1 MKKDGF
7 TLIELLAVIAIIAI
21 LATVAVSAVISIYN
35 ASVKRT
41 MIVQENNTADIA
53 KSYLDDYC
61 FDPLG
66 GEYKCP
72 DSYVT
77 PNNSSNTKYI
87 CLSDLQ
93 SNEKGNYINTVVYKN
108 EECNGIITF
117 DKDKKGKYTV
127 GKTYLYCGWNDKNKT
142 YDYITDTSLDTSDYP
157 RCGINSISDPSKTT
171 TTATTTTTTK
181 PVGTA
186 CTFKGE
192 LVQGAEYVYG
202 PYSYRY
208 KQENS
213 VNESKLIWANTTFDG
228 WGVAFTDK
236 TTTNAVTEAPCVEI
250 NGKKVLSY
258 SAMFDHTNV
267 SSVDLS
273 NFNTSSVIN
282 MRNMF
287 HNSKPT
293 EIKGLDKI
301 DTSNVTDMG
310 YIFASTIATNINVSN
325 FNTSKVTNMDH
336 MFYNSKTTVIDV
348 SKFDT
353 SNVTNMKYMFSNS
366 QATTIDV
373 SKFNTSKVT
382 NMRCMFGSTKAPVLN
397 VSKFDTSK
405 VTNMFGMFAS
415 TSATSLNLKNFNTS
429 NVTDMGEMFWDI
441 NIATLDLSNFNT
453 SKVTNMRA
461 MFYLSSVTNINL
473 SSFATSKVTDMSLM
487 FYASN
492 AVTIDLTSFD
502 TSNVTSMSNMF
513 NKAYSLKTI
522 YASDK
527 FVTTKVTSSTNM
539 FTNATKLVGTY
550 GTKYSSSYTDKT
562 YARIDTCN
570 TPGYFT
576 DKNAPVGSFS
586 TDSWS
591 KIISNVKSGNACMYK
606 VGDTKNVTMTTYG
619 THPVRIA
626 NISTPSECN
635 TSGFSQTAC
644 GFVVE
649 FADIV
654 TPYKMNNSDTN
665 TGSWKSSIARTFI
678 NGRFYNAL
686 PSDLKSG
693 IISTTVVSGNGRG
706 ENGSV
711 TTTDKLYLLSTVEVW
726 SLKDSATAV
735 KTDKSRAK
743 SRQLDYYESIG
754 VTTADYSGAIKKS
767 SPSVDFDWWWLRS
780 AYSDD
785 THTFFAVKPNG
796 DWFWI
801 GASSN
806 PTGISPAFRIG

>member
-181 PVGTA
+181 PVQTA
-186 CTFKGE
+186 CTYNGTLK
-192 LVQGAEYVYG
+192 QGAEYVNGQYT
-202 PYSYRY
+202 YRY
-208 KQENS
+208 MQEGQYGDSGLAWQNITS
-213 VNESKLIWANTTFDG
+213 DG
-228 WGVAFTDK
+228 WGVQLTDK
-236 TTTNAVTEAPCVEI
+236 ASTDAVTSKVCTYI
-250 NGKKVLSY
+250 NNKPIVSMSY
-258 SAMFDHTNV
+258 MFGGSKATTL
-267 SSVDLS
+267 DLS
-273 NFNTSSVIN
+273 NFNTSNVTN
-282 MRNMF
+282 MSGMFSGSKATTLDVSNFDTSKVTDMSKMFDRSQATTLDLSNFDTSKVTNMGRMF
-287 HNSKPT
+287 YYSQAT
-293 EIKGLDKI
+293 TLDLSNF
-301 DTSNVTDMG
+301 DTSNVTKMFDMFYG
-310 YIFASTIATNINVSN
+310 TKATTLDVSN
-325 FNTSKVTNMDH
+325 FNTSKVTNMSG
-336 MFYNSKTTVIDV
+336 MFSNSKATTLDV
-348 SKFDT
+348 SNFNTSKVINMSVMFSVSKATTLDVSNFDT
-353 SNVTNMKYMFSNS
+353 SNVTNMFGMFWNS
-366 QATTIDV
+366 QATTLDV
-373 SKFNTSKVT
+373 
-382 NMRCMFGSTKAPVLN
+382 
-397 VSKFDTSK
+397 
-405 VTNMFGMFAS
+405 
-415 TSATSLNLKNFNTS
+415 
-429 NVTDMGEMFWDI
+429 
-441 NIATLDLSNFNT
+441 SNFNT
-453 SKVTNMRA
+453 SKVTKMGNMFNRSQA
-461 MFYLSSVTNINL
+461 TTLDLSN
-473 SSFATSKVTDMSLM
+473 FDTSKVTDMSDM
-487 FYASN
+487 FNRSQAATLDLSN
-492 AVTIDLTSFD
+492 FD
-502 TSNVTSMSNMF
+502 TSNVTDMSNMF
-513 NKAYSLKTI
+513 YDSANLKTI
-522 YASDK
+522 YVSNK
-527 FVTTKVTSSTNM
+527 FNTDKVTSSTNM
-539 FTNATKLVGTY
+539 FTGSTKLIGGA
-550 GTKYSSSYTDKT
+550 GTKYDSTKTDKT

-570 TPGYFT
+570 TSGYFT
-576 DKNAPVGSFS
+576 DKSAPVGSFS

-706 ENGSV
+706 ESGSV

-754 VTTADYSGAIKKS
+754 VTTANYSGAIKKS

-806 PTGISPAFRIG
+806 PTGVSPAFRIG

>member
-181 PVGTA
+181 PVQTA
-186 CTFKGE
+186 CTYNGTLK
-192 LVQGAEYVYG
+192 QGAEYVNGQYT
-202 PYSYRY
+202 YRY
-208 KQENS
+208 MQEGQYGDSGLAWQNITS
-213 VNESKLIWANTTFDG
+213 DG
-228 WGVAFTDK
+228 WGVQLTDK
-236 TTTNAVTEAPCVEI
+236 ASTDAVTSKVCTYI
-250 NGKKVLSY
+250 NNKPIVSMSY
-258 SAMFDHTNV
+258 MFGGSKATTL
-267 SSVDLS
+267 DLS
-273 NFNTSSVIN
+273 NFNTSNVTN
-282 MRNMF
+282 MSGMF
-287 HNSKPT
+287 SGSKAT
-293 EIKGLDKI
+293 TLDVSNF
-301 DTSNVTDMG
+301 DTSNVTNMFG
-310 YIFASTIATNINVSN
+310 MFWNSQATTLDVSN
-325 FNTSKVTNMDH
+325 FNTSKVTKMGNM
-336 MFYNSKTTVIDV
+336 FNR
-348 SKFDT
+348 
-353 SNVTNMKYMFSNS
+353 S
-366 QATTIDV
+366 QATTLDL
-373 SKFNTSKVT
+373 SN
-382 NMRCMFGSTKAPVLN
+382 
-397 VSKFDTSK
+397 FDTSK
-405 VTNMFGMFAS
+405 VTDMSDMFNRS
-415 TSATSLNLKNFNTS
+415 QATTLDLSNFNTS
-429 NVTDMGEMFWDI
+429 NVTDM
-441 NIATLDLSNFNT
+441 
-453 SKVTNMRA
+453 
-461 MFYLSSVTNINL
+461 
-473 SSFATSKVTDMSLM
+473 
-487 FYASN
+487 
-492 AVTIDLTSFD
+492 
-502 TSNVTSMSNMF
+502 SNMF
-513 NKAYSLKTI
+513 YDSANLKTI
-522 YASDK
+522 YVSNK
-527 FVTTKVTSSTNM
+527 FNTDKVTSSTNM
-539 FTNATKLVGTY
+539 FTGSTKLIGGA
-550 GTKYSSSYTDKT
+550 GTKYDSTKTDKT

-686 PSDLKSG
+686 PSDLKNG

-706 ENGSV
+706 ESGSV

-754 VTTADYSGAIKKS
+754 VTTANYSGAIKKS

>member
-77 PNNSSNTKYI
+77 PNNFSNTKYI

-117 DKDKKGKYTV
+117 DKDKKGKYTL

-181 PVGTA
+181 PVQTA
-186 CTFKGE
+186 CTYNGILK
-192 LVQGAEYVYG
+192 QGAEYVNGQYT
-202 PYSYRY
+202 YRY
-208 KQENS
+208 MQEGKS
-213 VNESKLIWANTTFDG
+213 VSSGLAWQNITSDG
-228 WGVAFTDK
+228 WGVQLTDK
-236 TTTNAVTEAPCVEI
+236 ASTDAVTSKVCTYI
-250 NGKKVLSY
+250 NNKPIVSMSY
-258 SAMFDHTNV
+258 MFGGSKATTL
-267 SSVDLS
+267 DLS
-273 NFNTSSVIN
+273 NFNTSNVTN
-282 MRNMF
+282 MSGMF
-287 HNSKPT
+287 SGSKAT
-293 EIKGLDKI
+293 TLDVSNF
-301 DTSNVTDMG
+301 DTSNVTNMFG
-310 YIFASTIATNINVSN
+310 MFWNSQATTLDVSN
-325 FNTSKVTNMDH
+325 FNTSKVTKMGNM
-336 MFYNSKTTVIDV
+336 FNRSQATTLDL
-348 SKFDT
+348 SNFDT
-353 SNVTNMKYMFSNS
+353 SNVT
-366 QATTIDV
+366 D
-373 SKFNTSKVT
+373 
-382 NMRCMFGSTKAPVLN
+382 
-397 VSKFDTSK
+397 
-405 VTNMFGMFAS
+405 
-415 TSATSLNLKNFNTS
+415 
-429 NVTDMGEMFWDI
+429 
-441 NIATLDLSNFNT
+441 
-453 SKVTNMRA
+453 
-461 MFYLSSVTNINL
+461 
-473 SSFATSKVTDMSLM
+473 
-487 FYASN
+487 
-492 AVTIDLTSFD
+492 
-502 TSNVTSMSNMF
+502 MSNMF
-513 NKAYSLKTI
+513 YDSVNLKTI
-522 YASDK
+522 YASNK
-527 FVTTKVTSSTNM
+527 FNTDKVTSSNYM
-539 FTNATKLVGTY
+539 FYGCTKLIGGA
-550 GTKYSSSYTDKT
+550 GTKYDSTKTDKT

-570 TPGYFT
+570 TSGYFT

-665 TGSWKSSIARTFI
+665 TG
-678 NGRFYNAL
+678 
-686 PSDLKSG
+686 
-693 IISTTVVSGNGRG
+693 
-706 ENGSV
+706 
-711 TTTDKLYLLSTVEVW
+711 
-726 SLKDSATAV
+726 
-735 KTDKSRAK
+735 
-743 SRQLDYYESIG
+743 
-754 VTTADYSGAIKKS
+754 
-767 SPSVDFDWWWLRS
+767 
-780 AYSDD
+780 
-785 THTFFAVKPNG
+785 
-796 DWFWI
+796 
-801 GASSN
+801 
-806 PTGISPAFRIG
+806 

>member
-21 LATVAVSAVISIYN
+21 LATVAVSTVISIYN

-171 TTATTTTTTK
+171 TTTTTTTTTK
-181 PVGTA
+181 PVQTA
-186 CTFKGE
+186 CTYNGTLK
-192 LVQGAEYVYG
+192 QGAEYVNGQYT
-202 PYSYRY
+202 YRY
-208 KQENS
+208 MQEGQYGDSGLAWQNITS
-213 VNESKLIWANTTFDG
+213 DG
-228 WGVAFTDK
+228 WGVQLTDK
-236 TTTNAVTEAPCVEI
+236 ASTDAVTSKVCTYI
-250 NGKKVLSY
+250 NNKPIVSMSY
-258 SAMFDHTNV
+258 MFGGSKATTL
-267 SSVDLS
+267 DLS
-273 NFNTSSVIN
+273 NFNTSNVTN
-282 MRNMF
+282 MSGMF
-287 HNSKPT
+287 SGSKAT
-293 EIKGLDKI
+293 TLDVSNF
-301 DTSNVTDMG
+301 DTSNVTNMFG
-310 YIFASTIATNINVSN
+310 MFWNSQATTLDVSN
-325 FNTSKVTNMDH
+325 FNTSKVTKMGNM
-336 MFYNSKTTVIDV
+336 FNR
-348 SKFDT
+348 
-353 SNVTNMKYMFSNS
+353 S
-366 QATTIDV
+366 QATTLDL
-373 SKFNTSKVT
+373 SN
-382 NMRCMFGSTKAPVLN
+382 
-397 VSKFDTSK
+397 FDTSK
-405 VTNMFGMFAS
+405 VTDMSDMFNRSQA
-415 TSATSLNLKNFNTS
+415 
-429 NVTDMGEMFWDI
+429 
-441 NIATLDLSNFNT
+441 ATLDLSNF
-453 SKVTNMRA
+453 
-461 MFYLSSVTNINL
+461 
-473 SSFATSKVTDMSLM
+473 
-487 FYASN
+487 
-492 AVTIDLTSFD
+492 D
-502 TSNVTSMSNMF
+502 TSNVTDMSNMF
-513 NKAYSLKTI
+513 YDSANLKTI
-522 YASDK
+522 YVSNK
-527 FVTTKVTSSTNM
+527 FNTDKVTSSTNM
-539 FTNATKLVGTY
+539 FTGSTKLIGGA
-550 GTKYSSSYTDKT
+550 GTKYDSTKTDKT

-570 TPGYFT
+570 TSGYFT
-576 DKNAPVGSFS
+576 DKSAPVGSFS

-706 ENGSV
+706 ESGSV

-754 VTTADYSGAIKKS
+754 VTTANYSGAIKKS

-806 PTGISPAFRIG
+806 PTGVSPAFRIG

>member
-1 MKKDGF
+1 MKKYGF

-171 TTATTTTTTK
+171 TITTTTTTTK
-181 PVGTA
+181 PVQTA
-186 CTFKGE
+186 CTYNGTLK
-192 LVQGAEYVYG
+192 QGAEYVNGQYT
-202 PYSYRY
+202 YRY
-208 KQENS
+208 MQEGKS
-213 VNESKLIWANTTFDG
+213 VSSGLAWQNITSDG
-228 WGVAFTDK
+228 WGVQLTDK
-236 TTTNAVTEAPCVEI
+236 ASTDAVTSKVCTYI
-250 NGKKVLSY
+250 NNKPIVSMSY
-258 SAMFDHTNV
+258 MFGGSKATTL
-267 SSVDLS
+267 DLS
-273 NFNTSSVIN
+273 NF
-282 MRNMF
+282 
-287 HNSKPT
+287 
-293 EIKGLDKI
+293 
-301 DTSNVTDMG
+301 DTSNVTDMSKM
-310 YIFASTIATNINVSN
+310 FQSSKATTLDVSNFDTSNITDMSRMFDRSQATTLDLSNFDTSKVTNMGRMFYYSQATTLDVSNFDTSNVTKMFDMFYGTKATTLDVSN
-325 FNTSKVTNMDH
+325 FNTSKVTNM
-336 MFYNSKTTVIDV
+336 SG
-348 SKFDT
+348 
-353 SNVTNMKYMFSNS
+353 MFSNS
-366 QATTIDV
+366 KATTLDV
-373 SKFNTSKVT
+373 
-382 NMRCMFGSTKAPVLN
+382 
-397 VSKFDTSK
+397 
-405 VTNMFGMFAS
+405 
-415 TSATSLNLKNFNTS
+415 
-429 NVTDMGEMFWDI
+429 
-441 NIATLDLSNFNT
+441 SNFNT
-453 SKVTNMRA
+453 SKVTNMSV
-461 MFYLSSVTNINL
+461 MFSVSKATTLDVSNFDTSNVTNMFGMFWNSQATTLDVSNFNTSKVTKMGNMFNRSQATTLDL
-473 SSFATSKVTDMSLM
+473 SNFDTSKVTDMSDM
-487 FYASN
+487 FNRSQATTLDLSN
-492 AVTIDLTSFD
+492 FN
-502 TSNVTSMSNMF
+502 TSNVTDMSNMF
-513 NKAYSLKTI
+513 YDSANLKTI
-522 YASDK
+522 YVSNK
-527 FVTTKVTSSTNM
+527 FNTDKVTSSTNM
-539 FTNATKLVGTY
+539 FTGSTKLIGGA
-550 GTKYSSSYTDKT
+550 GTKYDSTKTDKT

-606 VGDTKNVTMTTYG
+606 VGDTRNVTMTTYG

-626 NISTPSECN
+626 NISTPSVCN

-706 ENGSV
+706 ESGSV

-754 VTTADYSGAIKKS
+754 VTTANYSGAIKKS

>member
-1 MKKDGF
+1 MKKYGF

-41 MIVQENNTADIA
+41 MIVQENNAADIA

-181 PVGTA
+181 PVQTA
-186 CTFKGE
+186 CTYNGTLK
-192 LVQGAEYVYG
+192 QGAEYVNGQYT
-202 PYSYRY
+202 YRY
-208 KQENS
+208 MQEGKS
-213 VNESKLIWANTTFDG
+213 VSSGLAWQNITSDG
-228 WGVAFTDK
+228 WGVQLTDK
-236 TTTNAVTEAPCVEI
+236 ASTDAVTSKVCTYI
-250 NGKKVLSY
+250 NNKPIVSMSY
-258 SAMFDHTNV
+258 MFGGSKATTL
-267 SSVDLS
+267 DLS
-273 NFNTSSVIN
+273 NF
-282 MRNMF
+282 
-287 HNSKPT
+287 
-293 EIKGLDKI
+293 
-301 DTSNVTDMG
+301 DTSNVTDMSKM
-310 YIFASTIATNINVSN
+310 FQSSKATTLDVSNFDTSNITDMSRMFDRSQATTLDLSNFDTSKVTNMGRMFYYSQATTLDVSNFDTSNVTKMFDMFYGTKATTLDVSN
-325 FNTSKVTNMDH
+325 FNTSKVTNM
-336 MFYNSKTTVIDV
+336 SG
-348 SKFDT
+348 
-353 SNVTNMKYMFSNS
+353 MFSNS
-366 QATTIDV
+366 KATTLDV
-373 SKFNTSKVT
+373 
-382 NMRCMFGSTKAPVLN
+382 
-397 VSKFDTSK
+397 
-405 VTNMFGMFAS
+405 
-415 TSATSLNLKNFNTS
+415 
-429 NVTDMGEMFWDI
+429 
-441 NIATLDLSNFNT
+441 SNFNT
-453 SKVTNMRA
+453 SKVTNMSV
-461 MFYLSSVTNINL
+461 MFSVSKATTLDVSNFDTSNVTNMFGMFWNSQATTLDVSNFNTSKVTKMGNMFNRSQATTLDL
-473 SSFATSKVTDMSLM
+473 SNFDTSKVTDMSDM
-487 FYASN
+487 FNRSQATTLDLSN
-492 AVTIDLTSFD
+492 FD
-502 TSNVTSMSNMF
+502 TSNVTDMSNMF
-513 NKAYSLKTI
+513 YDSANLKTI
-522 YASDK
+522 YVSNK
-527 FVTTKVTSSTNM
+527 FNTDKVTSSTNM
-539 FTNATKLVGTY
+539 FTGSTKLIGGV
-550 GTKYSSSYTDKT
+550 GTKYDSTKTDKT

-706 ENGSV
+706 ESGSV
-711 TTTDKLYLLSTVEVW
+711 ITTDKLYLLSTVEVW

-754 VTTADYSGAIKKS
+754 VTTANYSGAIKKS

>member
-1 MKKDGF
+1 MKKYGF

-171 TTATTTTTTK
+171 TITTTTTTTK
-181 PVGTA
+181 PVQTA
-186 CTFKGE
+186 CTYNGTLK
-192 LVQGAEYVYG
+192 QGAEYVNGQYT
-202 PYSYRY
+202 YRY
-208 KQENS
+208 MQEGKS
-213 VNESKLIWANTTFDG
+213 VSSGLAWQNITSDG
-228 WGVAFTDK
+228 WGVQLTDK
-236 TTTNAVTEAPCVEI
+236 ASTDAVTSKVCTYI
-250 NGKKVLSY
+250 NNKPIVSMSY
-258 SAMFDHTNV
+258 MFGGSKATTL
-267 SSVDLS
+267 DLS
-273 NFNTSSVIN
+273 NFNTSNVTN
-282 MRNMF
+282 MSGMFSGSKATTLDVSNFDTSKVTDMSKMFDRSQATTLDLSNFDTSKVTNMGRMF
-287 HNSKPT
+287 YYSQAT
-293 EIKGLDKI
+293 TLDVSNF
-301 DTSNVTDMG
+301 DTSNVTKMFDMFYG
-310 YIFASTIATNINVSN
+310 TKATTLDVSN
-325 FNTSKVTNMDH
+325 FNTSKVTNM
-336 MFYNSKTTVIDV
+336 SG
-348 SKFDT
+348 
-353 SNVTNMKYMFSNS
+353 MFSNS
-366 QATTIDV
+366 KATTLDV
-373 SKFNTSKVT
+373 
-382 NMRCMFGSTKAPVLN
+382 
-397 VSKFDTSK
+397 
-405 VTNMFGMFAS
+405 
-415 TSATSLNLKNFNTS
+415 
-429 NVTDMGEMFWDI
+429 
-441 NIATLDLSNFNT
+441 SNFNT
-453 SKVTNMRA
+453 SKVTNMSV
-461 MFYLSSVTNINL
+461 MFSVSKATTLDVSNFDTSNVTNMFGMFWNSQATTLDVSNFNTSKVTKMGNMFNRSQATTLDL
-473 SSFATSKVTDMSLM
+473 SNFDTSKVTDMSDM
-487 FYASN
+487 FNRSQATTLDLSN
-492 AVTIDLTSFD
+492 FN
-502 TSNVTSMSNMF
+502 TSNVTDMSNMF
-513 NKAYSLKTI
+513 YDSANLKTI
-522 YASDK
+522 YVSNK
-527 FVTTKVTSSTNM
+527 FNTDKVTSSTNM
-539 FTNATKLVGTY
+539 FTGSTKLIGGA
-550 GTKYSSSYTDKT
+550 GTKYDSTKTDKT

-606 VGDTKNVTMTTYG
+606 VGDTRNVTMTTYG

-626 NISTPSECN
+626 NISTPSVCN

-706 ENGSV
+706 ESGSV

-754 VTTADYSGAIKKS
+754 VTTANYSGAIKKS

>member
-1 MKKDGF
+1 MKKEGF
-7 TLIELLAVIAIIAI
+7 TLVELLAVIAIIAI
-21 LATVAVSAVISIYN
+21 LATVAVSAVIGIYN

-41 MIVQENNTADIA
+41 MIVQENNAADIA

-93 SNEKGNYINTVVYKN
+93 SNERGNYINTVVYKN
-108 EECNGIITF
+108 EDCNGIITF
-117 DKDKKGKYTV
+117 DKDKKGKYSV
-127 GKTYLYCGWNDKNKT
+127 GKTYLYCGWNDKNKA
-142 YDYITDTSLDTSDYP
+142 YDYITDTSLNTSDYP
-157 RCGINSISDPSKTT
+157 RCGINEIYDPSKTT
-171 TTATTTTTTK
+171 TTTTTTTTK
-181 PVGTA
+181 PALTA

-202 PYSYRY
+202 PYTYRY
-208 KQENS
+208 RQENS
-213 VNESKLIWANTTFDG
+213 VSTSKLNWSNTTFDG
-228 WGVAFTDK
+228 WGVALTDK
-236 TTTNAVTEAPCVEI
+236 ANTGAVTQAPCVEI

-258 SAMFDHTNV
+258 KAMFDHTNV
-267 SSVDLS
+267 SSIDLS
-273 NFNTSSVIN
+273 NFDTSNVIN
-282 MRNMF
+282 MSNMF
-287 HNSKPT
+287 NNSKAT
-293 EIKGLDKI
+293 DIKNLDKI
-301 DTSNVTDMG
+301 DTSNVTNMSNM
-310 YIFASTIATNINVSN
+310 FAYTVA
-325 FNTSKVTNMDH
+325 KVL
-336 MFYNSKTTVIDV
+336 
-348 SKFDT
+348 
-353 SNVTNMKYMFSNS
+353 
-366 QATTIDV
+366 DV
-373 SKFNTSKVT
+373 SKFNTSKVID
-382 NMRCMFGSTKAPVLN
+382 MSSMFDNSNATVLN
-397 VSKFDTSK
+397 VSSFNTSK
-405 VTNMFGMFAS
+405 VTDMSRMFAS
-415 TSATSLNLKNFNTS
+415 TKATSLNLKNFNTS
-429 NVTDMGEMFWDI
+429 NVVNMREMFFDSSASALDLSSFGTSKVTNMRGMFYKSSAISINISNFNTSKVTDMASMFQEI
-441 NIATLDLSNFNT
+441 KVTTLDLSNFNT
-453 SKVTNMRA
+453 SNVTNM
-461 MFYLSSVTNINL
+461 SS
-473 SSFATSKVTDMSLM
+473 
-487 FYASN
+487 
-492 AVTIDLTSFD
+492 
-502 TSNVTSMSNMF
+502 MF
-513 NKAYSLKTI
+513 NNSYNLKTV
-522 YASDK
+522 YATNN
-527 FVTTKVTSSTNM
+527 FVTTKVTSSTGM
-539 FTNATKLVGTY
+539 FSNATKLVGTY
-550 GTKYSSSYTDKT
+550 GTKYNSSYIDKT

-576 DKNAPVGSFS
+576 NKNASVGSFS

-591 KIISNVKSGNACMYK
+591 KIISNVKNGNACMYK
-606 VGDTKNVTMTTYG
+606 VGDTKNITMTTYG

-626 NISTPSECN
+626 NISTPSECS

-644 GFVVE
+644 GFVIE

-678 NGRFYNAL
+678 NGTFYNAL

-693 IISTTVVSGNGRG
+693 IINTTVVSGNGRG
-706 ENGSV
+706 ESGSV

-735 KTDKSRAK
+735 KTDRSRTK

-754 VTTADYSGAIKKS
+754 VTTANYSGAIKKS

-806 PTGISPAFRIG
+806 PTGVSPAFRIG

>member
-1 MKKDGF
+1 MKKKGF
-7 TLIELLAVIAIIAI
+7 TLVELLAVIAIIAI
-21 LATVAVSAVISIYN
+21 LATVAVSAVIGIYN

-41 MIVQENNTADIA
+41 MIVQENNAADIA

-108 EECNGIITF
+108 EDCNGIITF

-127 GKTYLYCGWNDKNKT
+127 GKTYLYCGWNDKNKI

-157 RCGINSISDPSKTT
+157 RCGINEIYDPSKTT
-171 TTATTTTTTK
+171 TTTTTTTTK
-181 PVGTA
+181 PAETA

-202 PYSYRY
+202 PYTYRY
-208 KQENS
+208 RQEIS
-213 VNESKLIWANTTFDG
+213 TSTSKLAWANTTFDG
-228 WGVAFTDK
+228 WGVTLTDK
-236 TTTNAVTEAPCVEI
+236 TSTGTVTEAPCVEI

-258 SAMFDHTNV
+258 SAMFASTNAL
-267 SSVDLS
+267 SIDLS
-273 NFNTSSVIN
+273 NFNTSNVID
-282 MRNMF
+282 MKNMF
-287 HNSKPT
+287 RSSKTT

-301 DTSNVTDMG
+301 DTSNVTNMQ
-310 YIFASTIATNINVSN
+310 YMFAYSNVKTLDLSK
-325 FNTSKVTNMDH
+325 FNTSKVTSMAS
-336 MFYNSKTTVIDV
+336 M
-348 SKFDT
+348 FDT
-353 SNVTNMKYMFSNS
+353 AA
-366 QATTIDV
+366 ATTIDV

-382 NMRCMFGSTKAPVLN
+382 DMPRMFASTKATSLN
-397 VSKFDTSK
+397 LKSFNTSNVVNMSEMFLGTSASSLDLSSFDTSK
-405 VTNMFGMFAS
+405 VTDMRGMFYKS
-415 TSATSLNLKNFNTS
+415 IATNINISSFNTS
-429 NVTDMGEMFWDI
+429 KVTDMASMFQEI
-441 NIATLDLSNFNT
+441 KATTLDLSNFNT
-453 SKVTNMRA
+453 GNVTNMSS
-461 MFYLSSVTNINL
+461 MFSNSYNL
-473 SSFATSKVTDMSLM
+473 K
-487 FYASN
+487 
-492 AVTIDLTSFD
+492 I
-502 TSNVTSMSNMF
+502 
-513 NKAYSLKTI
+513 I
-522 YASDK
+522 YTTRN
-527 FVTTKVTSSTNM
+527 FTTTKVTSSTSM
-539 FTNATKLVGTY
+539 FSSTSKLVGTY
-550 GTKYSSSYTDKT
+550 GTKYNSSYIDKT
-562 YARIDTCN
+562 YAIIDTCN

-606 VGDTKNVTMTTYG
+606 VGDTKNITMTTYG

-626 NISTPSECN
+626 NISTPSECS
-635 TSGFSQTAC
+635 TTGFSQTAC
-644 GFVVE
+644 GFVIE

-678 NGRFYNAL
+678 NGTFYNAL

-693 IISTTVVSGNGRG
+693 IISTAVVSGNGKG
-706 ENGSV
+706 ESGSV
-711 TTTDKLYLLSTVEVW
+711 MTTDKLYLLSTVEVW
-726 SLKDSATAV
+726 SLKDIATAA
-735 KTDKSRAK
+735 TSDRSRTK

-754 VTTADYSGAIKKS
+754 VTTANYSGAIKKS

-780 AYSDD
+780 AYSGD
-785 THTFFAVKPNG
+785 THTFFSVKPNG

-806 PTGISPAFRIG
+806 PTGVSPAFRIG

>member
-181 PVGTA
+181 PVQTA
-186 CTFKGE
+186 CTYNGTLK
-192 LVQGAEYVYG
+192 QGAEYVNGQYT
-202 PYSYRY
+202 YRY
-208 KQENS
+208 MQEGQYGDSGLAWQNITS
-213 VNESKLIWANTTFDG
+213 DG
-228 WGVAFTDK
+228 WGVQLTDK
-236 TTTNAVTEAPCVEI
+236 ASTDAVTSKVCTYI
-250 NGKKVLSY
+250 NNKPIVSMSY
-258 SAMFDHTNV
+258 MFGGSKATTL
-267 SSVDLS
+267 DLS
-273 NFNTSSVIN
+273 NFNTSNVTN
-282 MRNMF
+282 MSGMFSGSKATTLDVSNFDTSKVTDMSKMFDRSQATTLDLSNFDTSKVTNMGRMFYYSQATTLDVRNF
-287 HNSKPT
+287 
-293 EIKGLDKI
+293 
-301 DTSNVTDMG
+301 DTSNVTKMFDMFYG
-310 YIFASTIATNINVSN
+310 TKATTLDVSN
-325 FNTSKVTNMDH
+325 FNTSKVTNMSG
-336 MFYNSKTTVIDV
+336 MFSNSKATTLDV
-348 SKFDT
+348 SNFNTSKVTNMSVMFSVSKATTLDVSNFDT
-353 SNVTNMKYMFSNS
+353 SNVTNMFGMFWNS
-366 QATTIDV
+366 QATTLDV
-373 SKFNTSKVT
+373 SNFNTSKVT
-382 NMRCMFGSTKAPVLN
+382 KMGNMFNRSQATTLDLSN
-397 VSKFDTSK
+397 FDTSK
-405 VTNMFGMFAS
+405 VTDMSDMFNRSQA
-415 TSATSLNLKNFNTS
+415 
-429 NVTDMGEMFWDI
+429 
-441 NIATLDLSNFNT
+441 ATLDLSNFNT
-453 SKVTNMRA
+453 SN
-461 MFYLSSVTNINL
+461 
-473 SSFATSKVTDMSLM
+473 VTDMSNM
-487 FYASN
+487 FYDSAN
-492 AVTIDLTSFD
+492 
-502 TSNVTSMSNMF
+502 
-513 NKAYSLKTI
+513 LKTI
-522 YASDK
+522 YVSNK
-527 FVTTKVTSSTNM
+527 FNTDKVTSSTNM
-539 FTNATKLVGTY
+539 FTGSTKLIGGA
-550 GTKYSSSYTDKT
+550 GTKYDSTKTDKT

-686 PSDLKSG
+686 PSDLKNG

-706 ENGSV
+706 ESGSV

-754 VTTADYSGAIKKS
+754 VTTANYSGAIKKS

>member
-1 MKKDGF
+1 MKKYGF

-181 PVGTA
+181 PVQTA
-186 CTFKGE
+186 CTYNGTLK
-192 LVQGAEYVYG
+192 QGAEYVNGQYT
-202 PYSYRY
+202 YRY
-208 KQENS
+208 MQEGKS
-213 VNESKLIWANTTFDG
+213 VSSGLAWQNITSDG
-228 WGVAFTDK
+228 WGVQLTDK
-236 TTTNAVTEAPCVEI
+236 
-250 NGKKVLSY
+250 
-258 SAMFDHTNV
+258 
-267 SSVDLS
+267 
-273 NFNTSSVIN
+273 
-282 MRNMF
+282 
-287 HNSKPT
+287 
-293 EIKGLDKI
+293 
-301 DTSNVTDMG
+301 
-310 YIFASTIATNINVSN
+310 ASTDAV
-325 FNTSKVTNMDH
+325 TSKVCTYIN
-336 MFYNSKTTVIDV
+336 NKPIV
-348 SKFDT
+348 SM
-353 SNVTNMKYMFSNS
+353 SYMFGGSK
-366 QATTIDV
+366 AT
-373 SKFNTSKVT
+373 
-382 NMRCMFGSTKAPVLN
+382 
-397 VSKFDTSK
+397 
-405 VTNMFGMFAS
+405 
-415 TSATSLNLKNFNTS
+415 
-429 NVTDMGEMFWDI
+429 
-441 NIATLDLSNFNT
+441 TLDLSNFNT
-453 SKVTNMRA
+453 SKVTNMSV
-461 MFYLSSVTNINL
+461 MFSV
-473 SSFATSKVTDMSLM
+473 SKATTLDV
-487 FYASN
+487 SN
-492 AVTIDLTSFD
+492 FD
-502 TSNVTSMSNMF
+502 TSNVTNMFGMFWNSQATTLDVSNFNTSKVTKMGNMFNRSQATTLDLSNFDTSKVTNMSDMFNRSQAATLDLSNFDTSNVTDMSNMF
-513 NKAYSLKTI
+513 YDSANLKTI
-522 YASDK
+522 YVSNK
-527 FVTTKVTSSTNM
+527 FNTDKVTSSTNM
-539 FTNATKLVGTY
+539 FTGSTKLIGGA
-550 GTKYSSSYTDKT
+550 GTKYDSTKTDKT

-706 ENGSV
+706 ESGSV

-754 VTTADYSGAIKKS
+754 VTTANYSGAIKKS